1 MKTGLSMEQLRVIN
15 QKIVGVLVFS
25 ADGKFVVG
33 KKAPHP
39 QAGYQEYWHIPGG
52 GIEDNETDEDAA
64 RREVLEETGIDCKG
78 IDITFVDD
86 QGTGEAVRTL
96 NSGELVLCK
105 MKFYVYRIDL
115 PQTSQEINVSPVDR
129 EFAEIRWFLP
139 NDLNNSQVQFVPATY
154 GLFERLG
161 LK

>member
-1 MKTGLSMEQLRVIN
+1 
-15 QKIVGVLVFS
+15 
-25 ADGKFVVG
+25 
-33 KKAPHP
+33 
-39 QAGYQEYWHIPGG
+39 
-52 GIEDNETDEDAA
+52 
-64 RREVLEETGIDCKG
+64 
-78 IDITFVDD
+78 
-86 QGTGEAVRTL
+86 
-96 NSGELVLCK
+96 